1 MVEMTYGKLH
11 GVIANDNTNINNM
24 IRGFVAESA
33 NAAVLAVYDDSL
45 ILVDSVNNDVY
56 TCKYHYNP
64 DTLSVIMEDFEKI
77 DIVEDNSV
85 DFKVAVKDYLIS
97 EESDSKALLNSYLK
111 TLNKSKTAVESLVAE
126 AVADKDYSNTADF
139 EELSFINEEF
149 EDLRKSDFFEAY
161 QERLITHPLS
171 NVLHFDW
178 ENPVAFTLYETCEP
192 KTYINSKSKKK
203 AKKLCA
209 SKDFKKKLCSACK
222 AFSED
227 VEEGGDAL
235 LELFVDNLSLLSL
248 NSTELKEAIA
258 KSVMTDPEIGTN
270 FKQISEAV
278 IHFVNNDKNFQY
290 LKEAI
295 DIDDSE
301 DDASSDEKK
310 ETDASSDEKKE
321 TDDSEKKD
329 DKEEEDEDDKAVELT
344 DEDKEKLV
352 SALKYVV
359 EKATDEKIKNMAQ
372 ELLDKFDNDDDGTK
386 PDDVKEAVRFLSI

>member
-310 ETDASSDEKKE
+310 ETD
-321 TDDSEKKD
+321 DSEKKD

-372 ELLDKFDNDDDGTK
+372 ELLDKFDNDDGGTK